1 MKGDII
7 GKSKRTTL
15 TRTLTLYL
23 KRIKIFMVLYE
34 EEVVANDPYSLL
46 DRKLHIY
53 QFFDYKHPH
62 FLELPRTLHTS
73 LRSPNI
79 KQLMFSGF
87 CQLVDYLF

>member
-1 MKGDII
+1 M
-7 GKSKRTTL
+7 
-15 TRTLTLYL
+15 
-23 KRIKIFMVLYE
+23 IKIFMVLYE